1 MEEAITKAYKTVL
14 KISKEYQEKK
24 LERETAKEKFYTV
37 TDAIFKSIVTDIPKD
52 VHAMDYFF
60 EIFEDLHKD
69 FQFEMPYLEGT
80 RYGEYLSNLEE
91 LLVELKK
98 KNQLEKAFN
107 ILDEFRKSED
117 AYIIVQVTMQKLIE
131 YYEFLQRD
139 FSVIGKKQ
147 VDKYLEI
154 YDELSG
160 VYEKL
165 IALIRSLVALLK
177 NDYRYRYETVR
188 KKGLYHNIEYIKGT
202 RWKTFTYGFDRK
214 MRNAIAHKTFKVDII
229 KGRIEFIDRTRT
241 ITLPFMEVQ
250 KRTRELSALLLILPH
265 LLISIYCFTVL
276 YLKELLESI

>member
-1 MEEAITKAYKTVL
+1 M
-14 KISKEYQEKK
+14 
-24 LERETAKEKFYTV
+24 
-37 TDAIFKSIVTDIPKD
+37 
-52 VHAMDYFF
+52 
-60 EIFEDLHKD
+60 
-69 FQFEMPYLEGT
+69 
-80 RYGEYLSNLEE
+80 
-91 LLVELKK
+91 
-98 KNQLEKAFN
+98 
-107 ILDEFRKSED
+107 
-117 AYIIVQVTMQKLIE
+117 
-131 YYEFLQRD
+131 
-139 FSVIGKKQ
+139 
-147 VDKYLEI
+147 
-154 YDELSG
+154 
-160 VYEKL
+160 
-165 IALIRSLVALLK
+165 ALLK